1 MKSTG
6 IGSYHYLYA
15 VNTAL
20 SDVGI
25 ISKIRSRAC
34 IPSFSIKDDQMLYNT
49 DLDQEH
55 QSLSD
60 VALNDSKLTSNGSEK
75 ILLPNAKWG
84 SWFAVGTRNL
94 IVNKDIQNLSNLEIS
109 PNPFN
114 SNVRIQVNSNQE
126 QKIQI
131 QVLNPLGA
139 LVFKQNI
146 KLKEGL
152 NSNWIDLSAF
162 HSGLY
167 SIQLVNSKGQMSSK
181 LFKY

>member
-1 MKSTG
+1 
-6 IGSYHYLYA
+6 
-15 VNTAL
+15 
-20 SDVGI
+20 
-25 ISKIRSRAC
+25 
-34 IPSFSIKDDQMLYNT
+34 MLYNT

-55 QSLSD
+55 QSLSV

-75 ILLPNAKWG
+75 ILLQNAKWG

-152 NSNWIDLSAF
+152 NSNWIDLSAL